1 MMEDKIQ
8 TFRQPLVTAT
18 GIILGFILNF
28 ASTWVRSDS
37 HLSDFLA
44 YVVGGCILFGTTCLI
59 VVLGRVLRMDYPRA
73 HAEAYYNRTLKL
85 FIWGVSIAFV
95 GVLIDMFGNFMVE

>member
-8 TFRQPLVTAT
+8 TFRQPLVTAA

-28 ASTWVRSDS
+28 ASTWVKSDS
-37 HLSDFLA
+37 HLSDFWA
-44 YVVGGCILFGTTCLI
+44 YIVGACILFGTACLI

-73 HAEAYYNRTLKL
+73 NAEAYYKRSLRL
-85 FIWGVSIAFV
+85 FIWGVSVAFA
-95 GVLIDMFGNFMVE
+95 GVLIDMFGNFMAV